1 MDHAG
6 SWWGRVRRGLGQRVA
21 PPRFVLFVLVCGMG
35 AALLIPPFGLGIGV
49 GRGVMVAFDLG
60 AVAFLVSLAPLFG
73 ETTAAAMRRTTR
85 ANDANRALLLA
96 ITAGT
101 TFVILAAV
109 NGELKG
115 KNDALAIAL
124 VIATLV
130 LAWLFSNMVY
140 ALHYAHLFYGE
151 GSGGS
156 GDAGGLDFPDT
167 TEPDYWDFLY
177 FSYTLGMTFQTSDVT
192 IASGRMRRVA
202 LGQCLA
208 AFVFN
213 LGVLAFTINTI
224 GGGG

>member
-6 SWWGRVRRGLGQRVA
+6 SWWGRVKRTLGQRIA
-21 PPRFVLFVLVCGMG
+21 PPRFVLFVLVCGIG
-35 AALLIPPFGLGIGV
+35 AALLLPAIGV

-60 AVAFLVSLAPLFG
+60 ALAFLVSLIPLFG
-73 ETTAAAMRRTTR
+73 ETTAAAMRRSTR

-140 ALHYAHLFYGE
+140 ALHYAHLFYSE
-151 GSGGS
+151 FRS
-156 GDAGGLDFPDT
+156 
-167 TEPDYWDFLY
+167 
-177 FSYTLGMTFQTSDVT
+177 
-192 IASGRMRRVA
+192 
-202 LGQCLA
+202 
-208 AFVFN
+208 
-213 LGVLAFTINTI
+213 VLATKLRPRSSPSLSCRL
-224 GGGG
+224 GR